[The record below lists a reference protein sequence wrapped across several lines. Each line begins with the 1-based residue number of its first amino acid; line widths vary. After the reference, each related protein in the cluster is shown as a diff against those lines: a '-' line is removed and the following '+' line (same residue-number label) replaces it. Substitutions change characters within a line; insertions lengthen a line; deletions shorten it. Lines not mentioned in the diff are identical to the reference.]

1 MILFAATAAMT
12 VAVNADPIVDGS
24 YDAQY
29 GSPLAV
35 QDTQTQFGDATT
47 GLIDYCGGSELDGIY
62 AYRTA
67 TDLYLFLP
75 GNLESNYN
83 KLEIFIDSRAGGQ
96 NRLDGTQPSTDFEA
110 LARMAGTGVG
120 DGLTFDAGFEADFW
134 FSQTGGD
141 NGGVYAMYANY
152 GEINTTNGQYLGT
165 TTATVGTLTGSLD
178 LGCQATINNSNVLG
192 VDGGT
197 GLSSG
202 AGVTTGMEW
211 KIPLSNIGNP
221 IGAIK
226 ICAFINGGGHD
237 YLSNQVLGGIGGG
250 SNFGEPRA
258 VNFSTVPGDQFVVV
272 PGTAPTISGTI
283 TFSDYEAAIPTSGT
297 FEIRDATNSTLLS
310 TQTVSIN
317 LGSTQQDGDYTL
329 NAPGNGNYVVSYK
342 GGTWLRKNV
351 AANTTGGNATGAN
364 MILVN
369 SDLDGDNEIG
379 IGDYGILS
387 SAYGSGGPAGDVNG
401 DGSVDIGDYAILSAN
416 YGLLGDD

>member
-35 QDTQTQFGDATT
+35 QNTQTQFGDATT

-120 DGLTFDAGFEADFW
+120 DGLTFDSGFEADFW

-152 GEINTTNGQYLGT
+152 GEINTTNGAYLGT
-165 TTATVGTLTGSLD
+165 TTATVGTLTGSTD

-197 GLSSG
+197 GTSSG

-221 IGAIK
+221 TGAIK
-226 ICAFINGGGHD
+226 VCAFINGSGHD

-272 PGTAPTISGTI
+272 PGTAPTISGTVA
-283 TFSDYEAAIPTSGT
+283 FSDFDGTTPSSGT
-297 FEIRDATNSTLLS
+297 FEIRDSTNSTLLS
-310 TQTVSIN
+310 TQTVAITA
-317 LGSTQQDGDYTL
+317 GAYTVD
-329 NAPGNGNYVVSYK
+329 APGNGNYIVSYK
-342 GGTWLRKNV
+342 GGFWLRKNV
-351 AANTTGGNATGAN
+351 AVNTTSGNATGAN
-364 MILVN
+364 LSLTN
-369 SDLDGDNEIG
+369 GDLDNDNEIG

-387 SAYGSGGPAGDVNG
+387 SLYGSENAAGDING
-401 DGSVDIGDYAILSAN
+401 DGSVDIGDYAVLSAN
-416 YGLLGDD
+416 YGLLGDE

>member
-1 MILFAATAAMT
+1 MILFAATAVMT

-35 QDTQTQFGDATT
+35 QNTQTQFGDATT

-120 DGLTFDAGFEADFW
+120 DGLTFDSGFEADFW

-152 GEINTTNGQYLGT
+152 GEINTTNGAYLGT
-165 TTATVGTLTGSLD
+165 TTATVGTLTGSTD

-197 GLSSG
+197 GTSSG

-221 IGAIK
+221 TGAIK
-226 ICAFINGGGHD
+226 VCAFINGSGHD

-272 PGTAPTISGTI
+272 PGTAPTISGTVA
-283 TFSDYEAAIPTSGT
+283 FSDFDGTTPSSGT
-297 FEIRDATNSTLLS
+297 FEIRDSTNSTLLS
-310 TQTVSIN
+310 TQTVAITA
-317 LGSTQQDGDYTL
+317 GAYTVD
-329 NAPGNGNYVVSYK
+329 APGNGNYIVSYK
-342 GGTWLRKNV
+342 GGFWLRKNV
-351 AANTTGGNATGAN
+351 AVNTTSGNATGAN
-364 MILVN
+364 LSLTN
-369 SDLDGDNEIG
+369 GDLDNDNEIG

-387 SAYGSGGPAGDVNG
+387 SLYGSENAAGDING
-401 DGSVDIGDYAILSAN
+401 DGSVDIGDYAVLSAN
-416 YGLLGDD
+416 YGLLGDE

>member
-1 MILFAATAAMT
+1 MMICAATAAMT
-12 VAVNADPIVDGS
+12 VAVSADPIVDGS
-24 YDAQY
+24 YDALY
-29 GSPLAV
+29 GAPLAL

-67 TDLYLFLP
+67 TDLYLFMP

-83 KLEIFIDSRAGGQ
+83 KLEIFIDSRAGGE
-96 NRLDGTQPSTDFEA
+96 NRLGLVQPDTDFGA
-110 LARMAGTGVG
+110 LVRMADSGLG
-120 DGLTFDAGFEADFW
+120 DGLTFDTGFDADFW

-152 GEINTTNGQYLGT
+152 GEIGTVNGQYLGT
-165 TTATVGTLTGSLD
+165 TTATVGALTGSLD

-221 IGAIK
+221 TGAIK
-226 ICAFINGGGHD
+226 VCVFINGGGHD

-250 SNFGEPRA
+250 SNFGEPRV
-258 VNFSTVPGDQFVVV
+258 VNFSTVPGNQYVVV

-283 TFSDYEAAIPTSGT
+283 TFSDYDAAIPTSGT
-297 FEIRDATNSTLLS
+297 FEIRDATNTTLLS
-310 TQTVSIN
+310 TQTVAIGAGGEYSV
-317 LGSTQQDGDYTL
+317 D
-329 NAPGNGNYVVSYK
+329 APGNANYVVSYK

-351 AANTTGGNATGAN
+351 AANTTSGNATGAN
-364 MILVN
+364 MVLVN
-369 SDLDGDNEIG
+369 SDLDDDNEIG

-416 YGLLGDD
+416 YGQFGDD